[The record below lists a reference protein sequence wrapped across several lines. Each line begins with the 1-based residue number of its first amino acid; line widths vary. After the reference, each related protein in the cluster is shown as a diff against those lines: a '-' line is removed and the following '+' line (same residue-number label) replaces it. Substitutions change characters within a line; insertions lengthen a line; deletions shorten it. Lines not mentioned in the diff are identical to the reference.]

1 MYACSAGPGGRG
13 GGGEPRSH
21 VPPRPPVA
29 PAPAPPANADAADA
43 FAFPVY
49 LVEPER
55 ALRVATTR
63 DLAAL
68 GYEARPFAAVED
80 LAAAL
85 PELAP
90 GCVVLDIVHLDVLPQ
105 ALREPGTEGRL
116 RFPTIFLFSELDTDR
131 AIAAMRLGAADLVR
145 RPAAMPELVA
155 ALRRAAPRVRDL
167 RRRLAEAQ
175 ARELTDTLS
184 IRERQVMEC
193 MMLGFSNKEIGRAL
207 GVSHRTVEMHRH
219 RLHRRLGA
227 ASLAELLALA
237 WHARRDEGE
246 WG

>member
-1 MYACSAGPGGRG
+1 MYACSASAGGRG

-21 VPPRPPVA
+21 VPPRLAAA
-29 PAPAPPANADAADA
+29 PAPAPAAKAAADG

-49 LVEPER
+49 LVVPER
-55 ALRVATTR
+55 ELRIATAR
-63 DLAAL
+63 DLVAL
-68 GYEARPFAAVED
+68 GYEARPFAGVED

-90 GCVVLDIVHLDVLPQ
+90 GCVVLDIADLEALPQ
-105 ALREPGTEGRL
+105 ALREPGTEAQL
-116 RFPTIFLFSELDTDR
+116 RFPTIFLFSALDTDG

-167 RRRLAEAQ
+167 RRRIAEAE

-207 GVSHRTVEMHRH
+207 GVSHRTVEMHRR